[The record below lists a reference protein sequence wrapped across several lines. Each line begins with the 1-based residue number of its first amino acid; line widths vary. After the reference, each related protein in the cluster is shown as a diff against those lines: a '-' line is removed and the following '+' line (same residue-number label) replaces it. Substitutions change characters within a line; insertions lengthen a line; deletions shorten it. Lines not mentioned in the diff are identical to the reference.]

1 MKELIRGYKKF
12 DYLVQGFLEGFKLGV
27 EGNFQS
33 HSSRNH
39 MSVLNDPQAAIRKLQ
54 QELDAGRLAGP
65 FDSKPFPDFVISPL
79 GLIPKKEAG
88 EFRLI
93 HDLSFPHYDSVND
106 HIPKEACRV
115 SYETLDD
122 IVALV
127 KTNGP
132 GSLIAKADIES
143 AFRII
148 PIHPDDYHLLGFTW
162 EDKFFYDKCLPM
174 GCSTSCTIF
183 ESFSCAIQWVLTKK
197 LGVQHMSH
205 ILDDFMFVGPANSLL
220 CQKYLNTFLALAER
234 VGIPIKA
241 SKTCPPSTTAVVHG
255 VTLDTIKMELSLPQD
270 KCTSIIEKLA
280 VFMSRRKV
288 KLKELQSLIGQLNFA
303 CLVIVPRRAFLRR
316 LIDLT
321 KGITRPYYYIKL
333 TKEARADLRAWHEFI
348 SHFNGKC
355 LLLNDRWVASD
366 KICFYTDAAS
376 SIGYAAVF
384 GTKWFAG
391 KWPDNWKNFHITLM
405 ELYPIV
411 AAVETWGH
419 QLRNHCILFFSDNQA
434 VVDIINKSSSK
445 DPNKMIL
452 VRRLTLAAMKFNFL
466 FRAKH
471 IPGVHN
477 ITADLLSRFQFEKA
491 RRHAPWLQESATVIP
506 EKFLPWT

>member
-1 MKELIRGYKKF
+1 
-12 DYLVQGFLEGFKLGV
+12 
-27 EGNFQS
+27 
-33 HSSRNH
+33 

-183 ESFSCAIQWVLTKK
+183 ESF
-197 LGVQHMSH
+197 
-205 ILDDFMFVGPANSLL
+205 
-220 CQKYLNTFLALAER
+220 
-234 VGIPIKA
+234 
-241 SKTCPPSTTAVVHG
+241 
-255 VTLDTIKMELSLPQD
+255 
-270 KCTSIIEKLA
+270 
-280 VFMSRRKV
+280 RK
-288 KLKELQSLIGQLNFA
+288 N
-303 CLVIVPRRAFLRR
+303 
-316 LIDLT
+316 
-321 KGITRPYYYIKL
+321 
-333 TKEARADLRAWHEFI
+333 
-348 SHFNGKC
+348 
-355 LLLNDRWVASD
+355 
-366 KICFYTDAAS
+366 
-376 SIGYAAVF
+376 
-384 GTKWFAG
+384 
-391 KWPDNWKNFHITLM
+391 
-405 ELYPIV
+405 
-411 AAVETWGH
+411 
-419 QLRNHCILFFSDNQA
+419 
-434 VVDIINKSSSK
+434 
-445 DPNKMIL
+445 
-452 VRRLTLAAMKFNFL
+452 
-466 FRAKH
+466 
-471 IPGVHN
+471 
-477 ITADLLSRFQFEKA
+477 
-491 RRHAPWLQESATVIP
+491 
-506 EKFLPWT
+506 